1 MRIFWYW
8 PFVRPEELDWA
19 RAVAEQ
25 GHELV
30 VQTIDREAAPKPR
43 PGDCIEVQNDLPD
56 VDRSVAGPRWLTSR
70 GRTYIDRARVRR
82 RTERSGDFDVV
93 HYHYPNRFTDGW
105 SRPPGL
111 WVLSVH
117 DVFPHQS
124 RLGDAIERR
133 VLGRLYRRPH
143 GLIVHHEWI
152 RDELIDQFGIEE
164 SRIRVVP
171 HQVFPVDDPCERS
184 RPDDGPP
191 IVLFFGALRQ
201 NKGLDVLLDAI
212 RSLPEDSLRLHIAGR
227 GDALLER
234 TAAEAAAS
242 MPNVTAEVGFVT
254 PERKAELFRR
264 CSVVALP
271 YTSFASQSG
280 VLHDAYGHWRPVVVT
295 DVGALGPTVRHD
307 GTGVVVP
314 PRQVD
319 ELASGLLH
327 QLGPAGD
334 SGALAARQIAGSRNP
349 AATASAVLAAYVGW
363 LP

>member
-43 PGDCIEVQNDLPD
+43 PGDVIDVRNDLPD
-56 VDRSVAGPRWLTSR
+56 VDRSVTGPRWLASR
-70 GRTYIDRARVRR
+70 GRTYIDRALVRR
-82 RTERSGDFDVV
+82 RSARAGDFDVV

-133 VLGRLYRRPH
+133 VLGRLYRRPD

-152 RDELIDQFGIEE
+152 RDELIDQFGIDK
-164 SRIRVVP
+164 SRIRIVP
-171 HQVFPVDDPCERS
+171 HQVFPVDDPCQRS
-184 RPDDGPP
+184 IPDDGPP

-201 NKGLDVLLDAI
+201 NKGLDVLLEAM
-212 RSLPEDSLRLHIAGR
+212 RSLPEDSFRLHIAGR
-227 GDALLER
+227 GDASLEQM
-234 TAAEAAAS
+234 AAEAAAS

-254 PERKAELFRR
+254 PGRKAELFRR

-271 YTSFASQSG
+271 YTSFTSQSG

-295 DVGALGPTVRHD
+295 DVGAVGPTVRHD
-307 GTGVVVP
+307 GTGAVVTRADPALIADAMQSMVG
-314 PRQVD
+314 D
-319 ELASGLLH
+319 EGLACA
-327 QLGPAGD
+327 Q
-334 SGALAARQIAGSRNP
+334 AARELSVRRSPVATA
-349 AATASAVLAAYVGW
+349 AATLDAYDRW
-363 LP
+363 L